1 MFTDEQISITL
12 QNSLCSICFV
22 DIWCCETKSEGN
34 ASLSQYS
41 PTSKTAIQCSASFVK
56 YISVLGVN
64 CTSSITSNKS
74 LKLMDQSK
82 THHFTVC
89 FLQAS
94 RIVHRSSLHRSWGG
108 AHSGQEVHFHKLEPD
123 GKFHQGLKH
132 KCTAQLNSCNPNLY
146 HKLKRV
152 ANTYHDLQWQT

>member
-1 MFTDEQISITL
+1 MNRFQ
-12 QNSLCSICFV
+12 SLCRILFAASALLTSGAVRQSQRAMQACHSIAQPARLHSMLC
-22 DIWCCETKSEGN
+22 K
-34 ASLSQYS
+34 
-41 PTSKTAIQCSASFVK
+41 FVK

-123 GKFHQGLKH
+123 GIFHQGLKH